1 MKRVFARARSATR
14 DARIGRRV
22 AEEEGRRVSRGRGG
36 AEPRGAVAGKARARE
51 SSGGAARDVRADRG
65 ARASSRRRSRMC
77 RAIAIRGARTLTT
90 SAVRAAVA
98 LRAATRATGATTR
111 RAETVAAIVAGC
123 VCDAN
128 VRCGVPR
135 GDAPSRNPKTRPGT
149 TAGQSH
155 VFPVARTAN
164 RWINAAHCWLAN
176 VAERKN
182 ARLNTH
188 TRRQIY
194 IRIDNCHVDRDETR
208 WTR

>member
-135 GDAPSRNPKTRPGT
+135 GDAPSRNPKTRPGNHC
-149 TAGQSH
+149 G
-155 VFPVARTAN
+155 PVTRFSRRAHSEQVDKRSARPALERCRAEKCQTEYPHEKADLYPN
-164 RWINAAHCWLAN
+164 RQLSF
-176 VAERKN
+176 RP
-182 ARLNTH
+182 
-188 TRRQIY
+188 
-194 IRIDNCHVDRDETR
+194 
-208 WTR
+208 

>member
-1 MKRVFARARSATR
+1 MAIGDARRENRTARGGRRGTTRQPRSRAARSR
-14 DARIGRRV
+14 
-22 AEEEGRRVSRGRGG
+22 EGASRGT
-36 AEPRGAVAGKARARE
+36 RARE

-135 GDAPSRNPKTRPGT
+135 GARRPENATRKPVR
-149 TAGQSH
+149 ASH
-155 VFPVARTAN
+155 VFPHLTRPKPRITSDT
-164 RWINAAHCWLAN
+164 N
-176 VAERKN
+176 VALERRR
-182 ARLNTH
+182 ARKCS
-188 TRRQIY
+188 
-194 IRIDNCHVDRDETR
+194 D
-208 WTR
+208 

>member
-1 MKRVFARARSATR
+1 MAIGDARRENRTARGGRRGTTRQPRSRAARSR
-14 DARIGRRV
+14 
-22 AEEEGRRVSRGRGG
+22 EGASRGT
-36 AEPRGAVAGKARARE
+36 RARE

-135 GDAPSRNPKTRPGT
+135 GDAPSRNPKTRPGNHCGPVTRFSRLAQRNKWITERT
-149 TAGQSH
+149 TGS
-155 VFPVARTAN
+155 RT
-164 RWINAAHCWLAN
+164 LPSG
-176 VAERKN
+176 KMP
-182 ARLNTH
+182 
-188 TRRQIY
+188 
-194 IRIDNCHVDRDETR
+194 D
-208 WTR
+208 

>member
-1 MKRVFARARSATR
+1 MKRVACEIYACFREMAIGDARRENRTARGGRRGTTRQPRSRAARSR
-14 DARIGRRV
+14 
-22 AEEEGRRVSRGRGG
+22 EGASRGT
-36 AEPRGAVAGKARARE
+36 RARE

-135 GDAPSRNPKTRPGT
+135 GDAPSRTRKRDPET

-155 VFPVARTAN
+155 VFPVSRTAEQVDN
-164 RWINAAHCWLAN
+164 RAHDWLSN

-188 TRRQIY
+188 TRRLIY
-194 IRIDNCHVDRDETR
+194 IRIDNCHFQA
-208 WTR
+208 

>member
-1 MKRVFARARSATR
+1 MASAAVVHREGVGVSRTTHARAR
-14 DARIGRRV
+14 D
-22 AEEEGRRVSRGRGG
+22 
-36 AEPRGAVAGKARARE
+36 
-51 SSGGAARDVRADRG
+51 SSGGPTRDVRERLRRAG
-65 ARASSRRRSRMC
+65 ARVVSPDVEEVSRDRVPIS
-77 RAIAIRGARTLTT
+77 RTLTT

-194 IRIDNCHVDRDETR
+194 IRIDNCHFDRDETR

>member
-1 MKRVFARARSATR
+1 MAIGDARRENRTARGGRRGTTRQPRSRAARSR
-14 DARIGRRV
+14 
-22 AEEEGRRVSRGRGG
+22 EGASRGT
-36 AEPRGAVAGKARARE
+36 RARE

-77 RAIAIRGARTLTT
+77 RAIAIRVSRTLTT

-135 GDAPSRNPKTRPGT
+135 VTRPRGTRKRDPET

-155 VFPVARTAN
+155 VFPVSRTAEQVDN
-164 RWINAAHCWLAN
+164 RAHDWLSN

-188 TRRQIY
+188 TRRLIY
-194 IRIDNCHVDRDETR
+194 IRIDNCHFQA
-208 WTR
+208 